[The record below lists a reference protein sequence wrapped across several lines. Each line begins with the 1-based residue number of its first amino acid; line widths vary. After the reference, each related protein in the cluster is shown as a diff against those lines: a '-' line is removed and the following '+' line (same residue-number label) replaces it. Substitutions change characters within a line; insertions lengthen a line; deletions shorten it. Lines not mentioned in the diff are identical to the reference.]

1 MAVDGEVLV
10 DAIEAVTGTHPGY
23 RAAHAKGASCEG
35 TFTATPAAAVLSR
48 APHLAGDPVPVRVR
62 FSNGSGNPTLPDGAR
77 DGRGMAVK
85 FRLPDGGNTD
95 MIGLTLDRFF
105 VRTPED
111 FLAFLQARVPDP
123 ATGEP
128 DMAKVG
134 EFLAAHPEALPAVEQ
149 SITAP
154 IPASY
159 LRCEYHGIHAFRWID
174 DDGRARVLRFRWEPD
189 EGVASI
195 TDDEAAGRDADFLH
209 HDLDA
214 LPKLRAVL
222 EHADVVVSLH
232 GYGRPDLRDTLLLG
246 GGNRELAATLA
257 ARLRQALPAWPVVDD
272 LEAIPVRLRG
282 VHPDNP
288 VNRSRRGGVQ
298 VELPP
303 RIRDGECDDEREALI
318 DTLASV
324 RSGAA

>member
-209 HDLDA
+209 HELDA
-214 LPKLRAVL
+214 RLAAGPATFTLVITLAGEGDDPDDPTVAWPEGREEVVAGRLELTSLPVDPAA
-222 EHADVVVSLH
+222 ADALIYDPTNVVDGIECSDDPILQARRVAYSVS
-232 GYGRPDLRDTLLLG
+232 YGRRTT
-246 GGNRELAATLA
+246 AA
-257 ARLRQALPAWPVVDD
+257 
-272 LEAIPVRLRG
+272 G
-282 VHPDNP
+282 
-288 VNRSRRGGVQ
+288 
-298 VELPP
+298 
-303 RIRDGECDDEREALI
+303 
-318 DTLASV
+318 
-324 RSGAA
+324 

>member
-1 MAVDGEVLV
+1 MAVDGETLV
-10 DAIEAVTGTHPGY
+10 DAIEAVTGTHPGF

-35 TFTATPAAAVLSR
+35 TFTATPDAARLSR
-48 APHLAGDPVPVRVR
+48 APHLAGDPVPVQVR

-85 FRLPDGGNTD
+85 FRLPDGTGTD

-123 ATGEP
+123 ETGET

-159 LRCEYHGIHAFRWID
+159 LRCRFHGIHAFRWID
-174 DDGRARVLRFRWEPD
+174 GDGTARAVRFRWEPD
-189 EGVASI
+189 EGEATIS
-195 TDDEAAGRDADFLH
+195 DDDAAGRDADFLRH
-209 HDLDA
+209 E
-214 LPKLRAVL
+214 L
-222 EHADVVVSLH
+222 EARLGATPAAFTLVV
-232 GYGRPDLRDTLLLG
+232 
-246 GGNRELAATLA
+246 TLA
-257 ARLRQALPAWPVVDD
+257 GEGDDPDDPTVAWPEGREEVVAGRLELTSLPAD
-272 LEAIPVRLRG
+272 
-282 VHPDNP
+282 
-288 VNRSRRGGVQ
+288 
-298 VELPP
+298 
-303 RIRDGECDDEREALI
+303 RDAAEALI
-318 DTLASV
+318 YDPTNVVDGVECSADPILHARRVAYTVSYG
-324 RSGAA
+324 RRTTTAG

>member
-195 TDDEAAGRDADFLH
+195 TDDEAAGRDADFLRH
-209 HDLDA
+209 ELDA
-214 LPKLRAVL
+214 RLAAGPATFTLVITLAGEGDDPDDPTVAWPEGREEVVAGRLELTSLP
-222 EHADVVVSLH
+222 ADPAAADALIYDPTNVVDGIECSDDPILQARRVAYSVS
-232 GYGRPDLRDTLLLG
+232 YGRRTT
-246 GGNRELAATLA
+246 AA
-257 ARLRQALPAWPVVDD
+257 
-272 LEAIPVRLRG
+272 G
-282 VHPDNP
+282 
-288 VNRSRRGGVQ
+288 
-298 VELPP
+298 
-303 RIRDGECDDEREALI
+303 
-318 DTLASV
+318 
-324 RSGAA
+324 